1 MATLLFGLIGETGRR
16 DRSFVSHHCGK
27 IGARKVFPTTVT
39 LNQALAV
46 INSRKGQGPQRC
58 HYLACGFQ
66 PLHLATF
73 LRAHLFELLPGDDVE
88 LLHGAYGDLRG
99 NLELAAQSSAIAA
112 AVVIEWSDLDP
123 RLGLR
128 ASGGWSAAAKTDI
141 LGSLGSSMALL
152 ESALS
157 NLGTRMPVAVAGPSL
172 PLPPIGNTID
182 AQGSVFELDLEQQ
195 LAGFLA
201 RLARLAGL
209 RIARCKSAEIQM
221 DAHMELMAGFPYKLP
236 FASDLAHSLAR
247 VLWQPPPKKGL
258 ITDLDNTLWAGIVG
272 EIGSEGVSWHQDSHT
287 QIHGLYQQMLGHLAG
302 MGILLG
308 VSSKNEQ
315 STAEAALGR
324 EDLLLDSKSLYPVI
338 ANWGPKSASV
348 AQILKTWNIATD
360 AVVFIDDSP
369 MELEEVKQ
377 AFPEITCLLFNG
389 KDPDKTLRL
398 FAELRNHFGK
408 SLVVEE
414 DLLRQASI
422 RASAEIREQGD
433 NASSPEFLSTL
444 AGTVTFDWRR
454 GPGGG
459 RALELINKTNQF
471 NLNGKRIS
479 EGEWQRYMAAEDA
492 VCAVISYQD
501 KFGALGRVAVV
512 LGTEKGGTLRISH
525 WVMSCRAFSRKIEH
539 HTLEALFLFVSP
551 DRIEFD
557 LLPTAKN
564 QPLLES
570 LSAIGLTPGPDAT
583 HELSRTVFLSRC
595 GPLPHRHVNASG
607 N

>member
-1 MATLLFGLIGETGRR
+1 M
-16 DRSFVSHHCGK
+16 
-27 IGARKVFPTTVT
+27 T
-39 LNQALAV
+39 LNQALTL
-46 INSRKGQGPQRC
+46 INFRKGQGPQKL

-66 PLHLATF
+66 PLHLSTF

-99 NLELAAQSSAIAA
+99 NLELAAQSPAIAA
-112 AVVIEWSDLDP
+112 VVVIEWSDLDP

-128 ASGGWSAAAKTDI
+128 ASGGWSAAVKADI
-141 LGSLGSSMALL
+141 LGSLGSCMALL
-152 ESALS
+152 ETALAH
-157 NLGTRMPVAVAGPSL
+157 LGVRMPVVVAGPSL
-172 PLPPIGNTID
+172 PLPHIGNTID

-195 LAGFLA
+195 IAGFLA

-209 RIARCKSAEIQM
+209 RIARCNSTEIRM
-221 DAHMELMAGFPYKLP
+221 DARMELMAGFPYKLP
-236 FASDLAHSLAR
+236 FASDLAQSLAR
-247 VLWQPPPKKGL
+247 VLWQAPPKKGL

-272 EIGSEGVSWHQDSHT
+272 EVGVDSVSWHQDSHT
-287 QIHGLYQQMLGHLAG
+287 QIYGLYQQMLGHLAS
-302 MGILLG
+302 MGVLLG

-324 EDLLLDSKSLYPVI
+324 EDLLLDAKSLYPAI

-348 AQILKTWNIATD
+348 AQILKTWNIAAD

-408 SLVVEE
+408 PLVVEE

-422 RASAEIREQGD
+422 RASAEIREQGES
-433 NASSPEFLSTL
+433 ASSPEFLSTL

-454 GPGGG
+454 NPGDG

-471 NLNGKRIS
+471 NLNGKRIR
-479 EGEWQRYMAAEDA
+479 EGEWQRYVADENS

-501 KFGALGRVAVV
+501 KFGALGRVAVL
-512 LGTEKGGTLRISH
+512 LGTNEGGKLRISH

-539 HTLEALFLFVSP
+539 HTLDALFLHLDT

-570 LSAIGLTPGPDAT
+570 LSAIGLTPSPDST
-583 HELSRTVFLSRC
+583 HELLRSVFLSRC
-595 GPLPHRHVNASG
+595 GPLPHRHGSASG

>member
-1 MATLLFGLIGETGRR
+1 M
-16 DRSFVSHHCGK
+16 
-27 IGARKVFPTTVT
+27 T
-39 LNQALAV
+39 LNQALTLT
-46 INSRKGQGPQRC
+46 NSRKGQGPQKL

-66 PLHLATF
+66 PLHLSTF
-73 LRAHLFELLPGDDVE
+73 LRAHLLELLPGDDVE

-99 NLELAAQSSAIAA
+99 NLELAAQSPAIAA
-112 AVVIEWSDLDP
+112 AVVIEWGDLDP

-141 LGSLGSSMALL
+141 LGSLSSSMALL
-152 ESALS
+152 ESALA
-157 NLGTRMPVAVAGPSL
+157 NLGVRMPVVVAGPSL
-172 PLPPIGNTID
+172 PLPHIGNTID

-209 RIARCKSAEIQM
+209 RIARCTGTAIPAEARM
-221 DAHMELMAGFPYKLP
+221 DARMELMAGFPYKLP
-236 FASDLAHSLAR
+236 FASDLAQSLAR
-247 VLWQPPPKKGL
+247 VLWQAPPKKGL

-272 EIGSEGVSWHQDSHT
+272 EVGIDSVSWHQDSHT
-287 QIHGLYQQMLGHLAG
+287 QIYGLYQQMLGHLAS
-302 MGILLG
+302 MGVLLG

-324 EDLLLDSKSLYPVI
+324 QDLLLDAKSLYPAI

-348 AQILKTWNIATD
+348 AQILKAWNISAD

-369 MELEEVKQ
+369 MELEEVKR

-408 SLVVEE
+408 PLVVEE

-454 GPGGG
+454 NPGDG

-479 EGEWQRYMAAEDA
+479 EGEWQRYVADENA

-501 KFGALGRVAVV
+501 KFGALGRVAVL
-512 LGTEKGGTLRISH
+512 LGTNEGGKLRISH

-539 HTLEALFLFVSP
+539 HTLEALFGHLDT

-570 LSAIGLTPGPDAT
+570 LSGIGLTPSPDST

-595 GPLPHRHVNASG
+595 GPLPHRQLKVTE
-607 N
+607 

>member
-1 MATLLFGLIGETGRR
+1 M
-16 DRSFVSHHCGK
+16 
-27 IGARKVFPTTVT
+27 T
-39 LNQALAV
+39 LNQALTLT
-46 INSRKGQGPQRC
+46 NSRKGQGPQKL

-66 PLHLATF
+66 PLHLSTF
-73 LRAHLFELLPGDDVE
+73 LRAHLLELLPGDDVE

-99 NLELAAQSSAIAA
+99 NLELAAQSPAIAA
-112 AVVIEWSDLDP
+112 AVVIEWGDLDP

-141 LGSLGSSMALL
+141 LGSLSSSMALL
-152 ESALS
+152 ESALA
-157 NLGTRMPVAVAGPSL
+157 NLGVRMPVVVAGPSL
-172 PLPPIGNTID
+172 PLPHIGNTID

-209 RIARCKSAEIQM
+209 RIARCTGTAIPAEARM
-221 DAHMELMAGFPYKLP
+221 DARMELMAGFPYKLP
-236 FASDLAHSLAR
+236 FASDLAQSLAR
-247 VLWQPPPKKGL
+247 VLWQAPPKKGL

-272 EIGSEGVSWHQDSHT
+272 EVGIDSVSWHQDSHT
-287 QIHGLYQQMLGHLAG
+287 QIYGLYQQMLGHLAS
-302 MGILLG
+302 MGVLLG

-324 EDLLLDSKSLYPVI
+324 QDLLLDAKSLYPAI

-348 AQILKTWNIATD
+348 AQILKAWNISAD

-369 MELEEVKQ
+369 MELEEVKR

-408 SLVVEE
+408 PLVVEE

-433 NASSPEFLSTL
+433 SASSPEFLATL

-454 GPGGG
+454 NPGDG

-479 EGEWQRYMAAEDA
+479 EGEWQRYVADENA

-501 KFGALGRVAVV
+501 KFGALGRVAVL
-512 LGTEKGGTLRISH
+512 LGTNEGGKLRISH

-539 HTLEALFLFVSP
+539 HTLEALFGHLDT

-570 LSAIGLTPGPDAT
+570 LSGIGLTGSPNST

-595 GPLPHRHVNASG
+595 GPLPHRQLKVTE
-607 N
+607 